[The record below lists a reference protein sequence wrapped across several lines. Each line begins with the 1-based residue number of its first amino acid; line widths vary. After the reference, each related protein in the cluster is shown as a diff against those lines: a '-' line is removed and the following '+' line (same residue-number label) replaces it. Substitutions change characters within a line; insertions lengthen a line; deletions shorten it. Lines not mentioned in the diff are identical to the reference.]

1 MEGLG
6 LPLFPDMETEEVLMD
21 TVHEVPSHY
30 KVVLDR
36 LNEQRQQEQFT
47 DITLIVDGHH
57 FKAHKAVLAACSQFF
72 CRFFQDFREEP
83 LVEIEGVS
91 NLAFQH
97 LIEFTY
103 TAKLM
108 VLQEEEASDVWKAAE
123 YLQMEEAMKALNNRP
138 NAESPADKAKSP
150 GMRKPKK
157 WTIAETSNVITE
169 TLPSIQETET
179 VEIDQVNVFTV
190 EIDGEAERLAEEG
203 GGAGVGETPVARLPG
218 GAASAEQPAESA
230 LALLADIT
238 SKYQQ
243 DSLDKEPEREG
254 DPEAAAQPQEE
265 AEPAV
270 SPEDGI
276 HIVEVLSQGDKVFC
290 CEKCGRTFRLF
301 YHFKEHLKV
310 HSGENYV
317 CHLCSKQY
325 TRESAWK
332 QHLSSHREEEGGNKK
347 PRCVRKVHVC
357 QYCEK
362 QFDHF
367 GHFKEHLRKH
377 TGEKPFEC
385 PNCHERFARNSTLKC
400 HLVACRTGLGAKKGR
415 KKLYECQVCS
425 SVFPSWDQFKH
436 HLAVHTGE
444 KPNHC
449 TVCDMW
455 FMRAGE
461 LRQHIKEKHGTAEPP
476 AAEMTEIMVPVVMID
491 TEAIE
496 EETIIEQI
504 AVAQNSGPLVIGQL
518 KVLHLCQSYSRHQ
531 SHLTCEDVWREC
543 IAVSSIY
550 RPVNK
555 KTSLG

>member
-1 MEGLG
+1 MSE
-6 LPLFPDMETEEVLMD
+6 MAAEEVLVD
-21 TVHEVPSHY
+21 HVHEVPSHY

-91 NLAFQH
+91 NLAFRH

-108 VLQEEEASDVWKAAE
+108 LLQEDEASDVWKAAE
-123 YLQMEEAMKALNNRP
+123 YLQMEEAMKALNNR
-138 NAESPADKAKSP
+138 NHAESPDQVKTPGKRKAKK
-150 GMRKPKK
+150 R
-157 WTIAETSNVITE
+157 TIAETSNVITE

-179 VEIDQVNVFTV
+179 VEIDQENVFAAEIV
-190 EIDGEAERLAEEG
+190 EINAEEMEEDARAAVQEAVENLPTADEPAQPPG
-203 GGAGVGETPVARLPG
+203 DDVADT
-218 GAASAEQPAESA
+218 EQPVESA

-243 DSLDKEPEREG
+243 DELDKELEKEGERESAG
-254 DPEAAAQPQEE
+254 RSREE
-265 AEPAV
+265 SETSIV
-270 SPEDGI
+270 SEDGI
-276 HIVEVLSQGDKVFC
+276 HIVEVLAQGDKLFC
-290 CEKCGRTFRLF
+290 CEKCNRSFRLF

-310 HSGENYV
+310 HSGENYI

-347 PRCVRKVHVC
+347 ARCVRKVHVC

-362 QFDHF
+362 QFDHV

-400 HLVACRTGLGAKKGR
+400 HLVACRTSVGAKKGR
-415 KKLYECQVCS
+415 KKMYECQVCS
-425 SVFPSWDQFKH
+425 SVFPSWDQFKN

-449 TVCDMW
+449 TICDMW
-455 FMRAGE
+455 FMRACE
-461 LRQHIKEKHGTAEPP
+461 LRQHVKDVHG
-476 AAEMTEIMVPVVMID
+476 AAEQEVGEVTEIVVPVEVID
-491 TEAIE
+491 TETLE
-496 EETIIEQI
+496 GETIIEQ
-504 AVAQNSGPLVIGQL
+504 VTV
-518 KVLHLCQSYSRHQ
+518 
-531 SHLTCEDVWREC
+531 
-543 IAVSSIY
+543 
-550 RPVNK
+550 
-555 KTSLG
+555 

>member
-1 MEGLG
+1 MEA
-6 LPLFPDMETEEVLMD
+6 EEVLVD

-123 YLQMEEAMKALNNRP
+123 YLQMEEAMKALNNRTS
-138 NAESPADKAKSP
+138 AESPTAKAKHP
-150 GMRKPKK
+150 GKRKAKK
-157 WTIAETSNVITE
+157 RTIAETSNVITE
-169 TLPSIQETET
+169 KLPSIQETET
-179 VEIDQVNVFTV
+179 VEIDQVNVFSAEIV
-190 EIDGEAERLAEEG
+190 EIEGERLEEDGVGVASEDTDEAEQLAG
-203 GGAGVGETPVARLPG
+203 DLAG
-218 GAASAEQPAESA
+218 AEQPGESA

-243 DSLDKEPEREG
+243 DNLDREPEREG
-254 DPEAAAQPQEE
+254 EPEAAAQPQEG
-265 AEPAV
+265 AI
-270 SPEDGI
+270 STEDGI
-276 HIVEVLSQGDKVFC
+276 HIVEVLAQGDKVFC

-332 QHLSSHREEEGGNKK
+332 QHLSSHRDEEGGNKK

-357 QYCEK
+357 QYCDK

-400 HLVACRTGLGAKKGR
+400 HLVACSTGAGAKKGR
-415 KKLYECQVCS
+415 KKMYECQVCS

-461 LRQHIKEKHGTAEPP
+461 LRQHVREKHGESEPAED
-476 AAEMTEIMVPVVMID
+476 ELTEIVVPVVMID
-491 TEAIE
+491 TEAME
-496 EETIIEQI
+496 GETIIEQ
-504 AVAQNSGPLVIGQL
+504 VTV
-518 KVLHLCQSYSRHQ
+518 
-531 SHLTCEDVWREC
+531 
-543 IAVSSIY
+543 
-550 RPVNK
+550 
-555 KTSLG
+555 

>member
-1 MEGLG
+1 M
-6 LPLFPDMETEEVLMD
+6 
-21 TVHEVPSHY
+21 
-30 KVVLDR
+30 
-36 LNEQRQQEQFT
+36 
-47 DITLIVDGHH
+47 
-57 FKAHKAVLAACSQFF
+57 
-72 CRFFQDFREEP
+72 DFREEP

-123 YLQMEEAMKALNNRP
+123 YLQMEEAMKALNNRK
-138 NAESPADKAKSP
+138 NAESAVKAKNS
-150 GMRKPKK
+150 GKRKAKK
-157 WTIAETSNVITE
+157 RTIAETSNVITE

-179 VEIDQVNVFTV
+179 VEIDQENVFAAEMV
-190 EIDGEAERLAEEG
+190 EIG
-203 GGAGVGETPVARLPG
+203 GGAERMEEAAATEAVENPPTADEAAQPASDLP
-218 GAASAEQPAESA
+218 SSEQPAESA

-243 DSLDKEPEREG
+243 DNLDKELEREG
-254 DPEAAAQPQEE
+254 ELEAAAQPQEE
-265 AEPAV
+265 TEAAI
-270 SPEDGI
+270 SSEDGI
-276 HIVEVLSQGDKVFC
+276 HIVEVLAQGDKVFC

-332 QHLSSHREEEGGNKK
+332 QHLSSHRDEEGSNKK

-400 HLVACRTGLGAKKGR
+400 HLVACRTGMGAKKGR
-415 KKLYECQVCS
+415 KKMYECQVCS

-455 FMRAGE
+455 FMRASE
-461 LRQHIKEKHGTAEPP
+461 LRQHVKEKHG
-476 AAEMTEIMVPVVMID
+476 AAEQGVGEVTEIVVPVVMID
-491 TEAIE
+491 TGAMEG
-496 EETIIEQI
+496 ETIIEQ
-504 AVAQNSGPLVIGQL
+504 VTV
-518 KVLHLCQSYSRHQ
+518 
-531 SHLTCEDVWREC
+531 
-543 IAVSSIY
+543 
-550 RPVNK
+550 
-555 KTSLG
+555 

>member
-1 MEGLG
+1 MAA
-6 LPLFPDMETEEVLMD
+6 EEVLVD
-21 TVHEVPSHY
+21 HVHEVPSHY

-91 NLAFQH
+91 NLAFRH

-108 VLQEEEASDVWKAAE
+108 VLQEDEASDVWKAAE
-123 YLQMEEAMKALNNRP
+123 YLQMEEAMKALNNRN
-138 NAESPADKAKSP
+138 NAASPTAKAKTS
-150 GMRKPKK
+150 GKRKAKK
-157 WTIAETSNVITE
+157 RTIAETSNVITE

-179 VEIDQVNVFTV
+179 VEIDQENVFATEIV
-190 EIDGEAERLAEEG
+190 EIDAEEMEDDVSAAAVEAVENLSTADESTRPSG
-203 GGAGVGETPVARLPG
+203 DVAG
-218 GAASAEQPAESA
+218 SEQPEESA

-243 DSLDKEPEREG
+243 DELDKELEKDGER
-254 DPEAAAQPQEE
+254 EAAARPLAESE
-265 AEPAV
+265 ASLAV
-270 SPEDGI
+270 EDGI
-276 HIVEVLSQGDKVFC
+276 HIVEVLAQGDKLFC
-290 CEKCGRTFRLF
+290 CEKCNRSFRLF

-332 QHLSSHREEEGGNKK
+332 QHLSSHRDEDGGNKK

-400 HLVACRTGLGAKKGR
+400 HLVACRTGMGAKKGR
-415 KKLYECQVCS
+415 KKMYECQVCS
-425 SVFPSWDQFKH
+425 SVFPSWDQFKN

-461 LRQHIKEKHGTAEPP
+461 LRQHVREVHGGVSEQ
-476 AAEMTEIMVPVVMID
+476 EVGEVTEIVVPVEMMD
-491 TEAIE
+491 TEAVE
-496 EETIIEQI
+496 GETIIEQ
-504 AVAQNSGPLVIGQL
+504 VTV
-518 KVLHLCQSYSRHQ
+518 
-531 SHLTCEDVWREC
+531 
-543 IAVSSIY
+543 
-550 RPVNK
+550 
-555 KTSLG
+555 

>member
-1 MEGLG
+1 MLSEMEV
-6 LPLFPDMETEEVLMD
+6 EEVLVD
-21 TVHEVPSHY
+21 HVHEVPSHY

-91 NLAFQH
+91 NLAFRH

-108 VLQEEEASDVWKAAE
+108 LLQEEEASDVWKAAE
-123 YLQMEEAMKALNNRP
+123 YLQMEEAMKALNNRD
-138 NAESPADKAKSP
+138 NADSPAKAKTP
-150 GMRKPKK
+150 GKRKAKK
-157 WTIAETSNVITE
+157 RTIAETSNVITE
-169 TLPSIQETET
+169 TLPSIQETDT
-179 VEIDQVNVFTV
+179 VEIDQENVFAAEIV
-190 EIDGEAERLAEEG
+190 EINAEEMG
-203 GGAGVGETPVARLPG
+203 EEAGTTVMEAVENLPTADDSLQPSG
-218 GAASAEQPAESA
+218 DAAGSEQPAESA

-243 DSLDKEPEREG
+243 DELDKELEKEGERESAG
-254 DPEAAAQPQEE
+254 QSQEE
-265 AEPAV
+265 SETSIV
-270 SPEDGI
+270 TEDGI
-276 HIVEVLSQGDKVFC
+276 HIVEVLAQGDKLFC
-290 CEKCGRTFRLF
+290 CEKCSRSFRLF

-400 HLVACRTGLGAKKGR
+400 HLVACRTGTGAKKGR
-415 KKLYECQVCS
+415 KKMYECQVCS
-425 SVFPSWDQFKH
+425 SVFPSWDQFKN

-449 TVCDMW
+449 TICDMW

-461 LRQHIKEKHGTAEPP
+461 LRQHVKDVHG
-476 AAEMTEIMVPVVMID
+476 AAEQEVGEVTEIVVPVEVID
-491 TEAIE
+491 TEAME
-496 EETIIEQI
+496 GETIIEQ
-504 AVAQNSGPLVIGQL
+504 VTV
-518 KVLHLCQSYSRHQ
+518 
-531 SHLTCEDVWREC
+531 
-543 IAVSSIY
+543 
-550 RPVNK
+550 
-555 KTSLG
+555 